1 LTFYCRNSN
10 QVPSWKDYHF
20 GIKEEKIMKKT
31 GEGSDQRVTGQRAT
45 YGFGLGLARE
55 AFLLGIC
62 FVVLI
67 AVGAAWGQESGK
79 EAGKETAPSEGKKDY
94 AVFNLGEVYVTSGKP
109 PAVQETAITNE
120 VTAEE
125 IEATNS
131 HTVAEALT
139 YVPGL
144 RVSTGRKNQ
153 PQIQIHGLGQS
164 RILVLIDGV
173 PYYETRY
180 GFLDLNQ
187 IPVDNVAKIEVIK
200 GAPSVLYGP
209 NALIG
214 VVNIITKK
222 GTKKVA
228 AQATVETGPNYTNR
242 ESLSHGW
249 QVGMLNYWLNYGHQQ
264 TDGWRMSDDFHSVI
278 GNQSPGIHPVVLEG
292 GGLRNNS
299 DYNQHSVWAKIGI
312 DPSPGS
318 EYFVNAHYITKE
330 KGDPPSIFG
339 GSHFTTFPAF
349 SAIYDRITKY
359 DNWGIDFSG
368 QQKIFDQLTL
378 TGKAYYHDHVDDY
391 TSYSDQFYSNIL
403 AVSRFK
409 DYTVGGYVIGDYRPI
424 EWDAIRFSFHYK
436 GDSHQERDDESLPFA
451 DYFSTTGSVG
461 LENEFNLIKNLSVVV
476 GVSYDWF
483 DVTKAKKNVI
493 IGGVFDH
500 QEPAGAPDLMDS
512 IDPMIGA
519 TYTFP
524 DATRIFGSIARKVRF
539 PTLDQLYSS
548 NSGNLNLKPER
559 AINYTL
565 GVSRSFSR
573 YAHGELAWFYHDF
586 SDFISRDAN
595 HIENPSAQYQNFSK
609 IEMTGFELSGE
620 VYPLKDFPLW
630 EDLTLWADY
639 TFNYARDR
647 SSGHV
652 TDKVAQVPA
661 HKVDVGLHL
670 TIPYIDTGLD
680 LIGVYMGKIYSQLPT
695 PARPTQAIQ
704 KVDDSFTMNL
714 RISKVFFKYFEAYV
728 AINNIFDSDYQSEY
742 GFPAPGRNFY
752 FGISA
757 KY

>member
-1 LTFYCRNSN
+1 
-10 QVPSWKDYHF
+10 
-20 GIKEEKIMKKT
+20 MKRT
-31 GEGSDQRVTGQRAT
+31 RVGSVHQWVTGQRAT
-45 YGFGLGLARE
+45 LGLGIGLGFIKE
-55 AFLLGIC
+55 AFLVGIC
-62 FVVLI
+62 FIVFI
-67 AVGAAWGQESGK
+67 GVGAAWGQEAGK
-79 EAGKETAPSEGKKDY
+79 EASPSEGKKDY
-94 AVFNLGEVYVTSGKP
+94 QEFNLGEVYVTSGKP
-109 PAVQETAITNE
+109 PAVQEMAITNE

-125 IEATNS
+125 IQATNS

-139 YVPGL
+139 YVPGI

-153 PQIQIHGLGQS
+153 PQIQIHGLNQS

-214 VVNIITKK
+214 VVNVITRK
-222 GTKKVA
+222 GTEKVA
-228 AQATVETGPNYTNR
+228 AQATVEAGPNYTNR

-249 QVGMLNYWLNYGHQQ
+249 KTGMLNYWLNYGHQQ
-264 TDGWRMSDDFHSVI
+264 TDGWRMSDDFHPVI
-278 GNQSPGIHPVVLEG
+278 GNQSPGVHPVVLEG

-299 DYNQHSVWAKIGI
+299 DFNQHSVWAKIGI
-312 DPSPGS
+312 EPSEGS
-318 EYFVNAHYITKE
+318 EYFVNAHYITRE
-330 KGDPPSIFG
+330 KGDPPSIYG

-359 DNWGIDFSG
+359 ENWGIDFSG
-368 QQKIFDQLTL
+368 QQKIFDQFTL
-378 TGKAYYHDHVDDY
+378 VGKVYYHDHVDDY

-403 AVSRFK
+403 AVSRYK
-409 DYTVGGYVIGDYRPI
+409 DYTVGGYMIGDYWPVK
-424 EWDAIRFSFHYK
+424 WDAIRFSFHYK
-436 GDSHQERDDESLPFA
+436 GDSHKERDDESLPFA

-461 LENEFNLIKNLSVVV
+461 LENEFNWIKNLSVVL

-483 DVTKAKKNVI
+483 DVTTARKIVLT
-493 IGGVFDH
+493 GVAH

-519 TYTFP
+519 FYTFP
-524 DATRIFGSIARKVRF
+524 DTTRIFGSIARKVRF

-548 NSGNLNLKPER
+548 KGGTLNLKPEK

-565 GVSRSFSR
+565 GASRSFSK
-573 YAHGELAWFYHDF
+573 YAQGEAAWFYHDLT
-586 SDFISRDAN
+586 DFITREGN
-595 HIENPSAQYQNFSK
+595 PLENPLFKNQNVARV
-609 IEMTGFELSGE
+609 EMTGVELSGQ
-620 VYPLKDFPLW
+620 VTPLKDFSLW

-652 TDKVAQVPA
+652 TDKVVNVPE
-661 HKVDVGLHL
+661 HKVDVGMHL
-670 TIPYIDTGLD
+670 TIPYIETGVD
-680 LIGVYMGKIYSQLPT
+680 VVGVYMGKIYSQLPT
-695 PARPTQAIQ
+695 PKNPTQPIQ
-704 KVDDSFTMNL
+704 KVDDSFTMNF
-714 RISKVFFKYFEAYV
+714 RISRVFFKYFEVYA
-728 AINNIFDSDYQSEY
+728 AINNIFDTDYQSEY

-752 FGISA
+752 FGVSA

>member
-1 LTFYCRNSN
+1 VKRFR
-10 QVPSWKDYHF
+10 
-20 GIKEEKIMKKT
+20 KEKTVMKK
-31 GEGSDQRVTGQRAT
+31 G
-45 YGFGLGLARE
+45 E
-55 AFLLGIC
+55 AFLVGIC
-62 FVVLI
+62 CLVLTGTGVV
-67 AVGAAWGQESGK
+67 WGQESGK
-79 EAGKETAPSEGKKDY
+79 EAGKEASPSKGKKDY
-94 AVFNLGEVYVTSGKP
+94 QEFNLGEVYVTSGKP
-109 PAVQETAITNE
+109 PTVQEMAITNE

-125 IEATNS
+125 IQATNS

-139 YVPGL
+139 YVPGV

-153 PQIQIHGLGQS
+153 PQIQIHGLGQN

-173 PYYETRY
+173 PYYETKY

-222 GTKKVA
+222 GTEKIA
-228 AQATVETGPNYTNR
+228 AQATVEAGPNYTNR

-249 QVGMLNYWLNYGHQQ
+249 KTGMLNYWLSYGHQQ
-264 TDGWRMSDDFHSVI
+264 TDGWRMSDDFHAVI

-299 DYNQHSVWAKIGI
+299 DFNQHSVWAKVGI
-312 DPSPGS
+312 EPSEGS
-318 EYFVNAHYITKE
+318 EYFVNAHYITRE

-339 GSHFTTFPAF
+339 GQHFTTFPAF

-368 QQKIFDQLTL
+368 QQKIFDQFTL
-378 TGKAYYHDHVDDY
+378 LGKVFYHNHADDY
-391 TSYSDQFYSNIL
+391 TSYTDLTYDQEM
-403 AVSRFK
+403 AVSNFK
-409 DYTVGGYVIGDYRPI
+409 DYTVGGYAIGDYRPI

-436 GDSHQERDDESLPFA
+436 GDSHKQRDDESLPFE

-483 DVTKAKKNVI
+483 DVTKARKTVLT
-493 IGGVFDH
+493 GGVH
-500 QEPAGAPDLMDS
+500 QEPAGNPDLVDS
-512 IDPMIGA
+512 IDPMIGV
-519 TYTFP
+519 TYSFP
-524 DATRIFGSIARKVRF
+524 DTTKVFGSIARKVRF

-548 NSGNLNLKPER
+548 KGGNLNLKPEK

-573 YAHGELAWFYHDF
+573 YAQGEAAWFYHDLT
-586 SDFISRDAN
+586 DFISRDAN
-595 HIENPSAQYQNFSK
+595 PIENPLAQFQNFAN
-609 IEMTGFELSGE
+609 IQMTGVELSGQ
-620 VYPLKDFPLW
+620 VTPLKDFSLW

-652 TDKVAQVPA
+652 TDKVVNVPK
-661 HKVDVGLHL
+661 HKVDVGMHL
-670 TIPYIDTGLD
+670 TIPYIETGLD
-680 LIGVYMGKIYSQLPT
+680 VVGVYMGKIYTQLPYPAKPNT
-695 PARPTQAIQ
+695 PIQ
-704 KVDDSFTMNL
+704 KVDDSFTMNF
-714 RISKVFFKYFEAYV
+714 RISKVFFKHFEAYV
-728 AINNIFDSDYQSEY
+728 AINNIFDADYESEY

-752 FGISA
+752 FGVSA